1 MAISTGIN
9 RQDGAPKVRDR
20 VRWLYVLAILA
31 FLALITRLAFLQI
44 FQGEL
49 YSFLSENNRIRLKRI
64 PGTRGMMFDRQGQLL
79 VDSRPSFDLIFTPE
93 DTQDAKDTLGQLA
106 RYLGRDEK
114 ELLDVFE
121 ANKERLALEKV
132 TFGKNK
138 EWATVVRVENPPPLV
153 PPP

>member
-9 RQDGAPKVRDR
+9 RQDGAPKVRER
-20 VRWLYVLAILA
+20 VRWLYVLVVLA

-44 FQGEL
+44 FQGER
-49 YSFLSENNRIRLKRI
+49 YTFLSENNRIRLKRI

-93 DTQDAKDTLGQLA
+93 DAKDAQGTLGQLA

-114 ELLDVFE
+114 ELLAIFE
-121 ANKERLALEKV
+121 ANKERLALV
-132 TFGKNK
+132 GLTFGQNIA
-138 EWATVVRVENPPPLV
+138 WATGR
-153 PPP
+153 